1 MEVKLL
7 QSYPDECSAYR
18 GAGICIGV
26 AGTETNLKVALA
38 NGHYSVVE
46 HLPLTIEIDGIS
58 RTCSHQLVRHRIAS
72 YSQASQRYIKLNKHS
87 LNTISDI
94 MRESLFTS
102 IEEVDKLYEE
112 LDKYIKVLSM
122 KEFIERGIINYPYI
136 EYLKQIANNLI
147 HTFNLYSTMLED
159 YNFKPEDARD
169 VLPSSIKTS
178 LVMTLNA
185 RSLIEICK
193 ERLCEQAQ
201 EEIRILFY
209 KIKELIQD
217 VYPTVYKYCEPKC
230 HFSKCIERRP
240 CSRKGVKNEFK
251 EREIR

>member
-18 GAGICIGV
+18 GAGICIGI

-46 HLPLTIEIDGIS
+46 HLPLTFEINGIS
-58 RTCSHQLVRHRIAS
+58 RNCSHQLVRHRIAS
-72 YSQASQRYIKLNKHS
+72 YSQASQRYIKLNKQGVENLSKIVESIS
-87 LNTISDI
+87 LDTPEEIDI
-94 MRESLFTS
+94 
-102 IEEVDKLYEE
+102 LYQE
-112 LDKYIKVLSM
+112 LDKYMRVLSRD
-122 KEFIERGIINYPYI
+122 EFIKRNIINYPYI
-136 EYLKQIANNLI
+136 DYIKQMTNRLIETYTLYLTMVEEYK
-147 HTFNLYSTMLED
+147 
-159 YNFKPEDARD
+159 FKPEDARD
-169 VLPSSIKTS
+169 ILPSSMKTS
-178 LVMTLNA
+178 LIVTLNA

-201 EEIRILFY
+201 EEIRILFF
-209 KIKELIQD
+209 KMKELIQD

-240 CSRKGVKNEFK
+240 CSRKGV
-251 EREIR
+251 IR